1 MDTETNPTT
10 TTSNAEVR
18 RVRLSAREL
27 AEYVRASQGG
37 EREAIINDALDYVE
51 SIEYIEATE
60 RALNMDDFPEY
71 PDAPPLPPVAIPP
84 SPVGQRITASWQIDG
99 EEPDHMD
106 LTTTSEEPQW
116 SWSTDGQYR
125 VAVELD
131 EALAVPAME
140 YYNRAQRR
148 AMARRNRGY
157 SEVDYAQEYW
167 DVTSPFGSSIVGEG
181 KEVNVNNKSKNKRL
195 AEWSISARALK
206 DMINR
211 IVEEGQS
218 PLRADFFTSY
228 KFGAYFAPRYRRWF
242 IYNKAT
248 ANNIATIKVSDGRL
262 IVRYRPNSFYSSV
275 LSDIQVENV
284 KTIAVESTNMHR
296 HNRLV
301 SGYSDDIEASKDGE
315 MRFRK
320 ERYARKHNR

>member
-1 MDTETNPTT
+1 VDTETNPTT
-10 TTSNAEVR
+10 PTTNETEIHQAIMDAE
-18 RVRLSAREL
+18 
-27 AEYVRASQGG
+27 EYMRTSMASRAGG
-37 EREAIINDALDYVE
+37 VWDIDALEEIMSSEDV
-51 SIEYIEATE
+51 
-60 RALNMDDFPEY
+60 
-71 PDAPPLPPVAIPP
+71 PPTPP
-84 SPVGQRITASWQIDG
+84 SPYGERIQAMWHNGTDELEYRDI
-99 EEPDHMD
+99 
-106 LTTTSEEPQW
+106 TTTSEEPAW
-116 SWSTDGQYR
+116 SEVTDGQYR

-131 EALAVPAME
+131 ESLAVPAME

-148 AMARRNRGY
+148 AMARRNNGFNAF
-157 SEVDYAQEYW
+157 EFAQEYGS
-167 DVTSPFGSSIVGEG
+167 DVINPFGSSVVEEG
-181 KEVNVNNKSKNKRL
+181 KEVNVKNKSKNKRL

-218 PLRADFFTSY
+218 PQRADFFSAY

-284 KTIAVESTNMHR
+284 KTIAVESANMHR